1 MNKQPRQPASQQ
13 AGIEEYLFTA
23 MAKARYQV
31 LEDETWYADVFLCPG
46 VWAIGDTPEECR
58 DALQRAL
65 VDWLVSAYQ
74 GRDPLPEVTEL
85 AWLNP
90 RWHHAG
96 D

>member
-1 MNKQPRQPASQQ
+1 MSEEIRQSM
-13 AGIEEYLFTA
+13 GLEEYVFSA

-31 LEDETWYADVFLCPG
+31 LEDETWYADIFLCPG
-46 VWAIGDTPEECR
+46 VWAVGETAEDCR
-58 DALQRAL
+58 EALQDALA
-65 VDWLVSAYQ
+65 DWLTSAYQ
-74 GRDPLPEVTEL
+74 GKDPMPNLTEL

>member
-1 MNKQPRQPASQQ
+1 MNTETSPSPGAPT
-13 AGIEEYLFTA
+13 GIEQYVFTA
-23 MAKARYQV
+23 MSKARYQI

-58 DALQRAL
+58 DALQTAL
-65 VDWLVSAYQ
+65 VDWLISAYQ
-74 GRDPLPEVTEL
+74 GRDPVPDVTEL
-85 AWLNP
+85 AWMNP

>member
-1 MNKQPRQPASQQ
+1 LNTETSQQ
-13 AGIEEYLFTA
+13 AAVQAGIQEYVFSA
-23 MAKARYQV
+23 MAKARYQI

-46 VWAIGDTPEECR
+46 VWAIGDTAEECR
-58 DALQRAL
+58 DALQHAL
-65 VDWLVSAYQ
+65 ADWLISAYQ
-74 GRDPLPEVTEL
+74 GRDPAPNVTEL